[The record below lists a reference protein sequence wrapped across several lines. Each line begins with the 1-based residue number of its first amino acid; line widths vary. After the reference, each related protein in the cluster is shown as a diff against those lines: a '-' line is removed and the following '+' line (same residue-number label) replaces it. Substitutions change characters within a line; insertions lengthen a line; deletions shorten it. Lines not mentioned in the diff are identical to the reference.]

1 MPDPTSRPI
10 QTNEIRIPG
19 GRAKASVFFERFPSG
34 SNGQPGLRPT
44 ALVNRAQLPEVNAAF
59 KAV

>member
-19 GRAKASVFFERFPSG
+19 GRVKASVFFERFPSG